1 MVIAIDAMG
10 GDLFPVNPVLGA
22 LKAVNENGISVVLV
36 GDETAV
42 KKELDRHRYNT
53 HKVELVH
60 APQTV
65 EMDESVSSVLRKKK
79 NSSMWYCYEM
89 HKKGDVQGVVSAGNS
104 GAMLAIGRFVMKMI
118 PYVRR
123 PCISAILPSMKGNVL
138 LVDAGAN
145 TDCSAKQLTQFA
157 VLGHVYMK
165 NFFSVSSP
173 RIGLLNVGS
182 EAGKGDEVRKETYH
196 ILKESSLNF
205 MGNIEGED
213 FFNGDIDV
221 VVTDGFAGNILLKS
235 VQAAASFLKKTLK
248 QETQKSLLTQ
258 AGAFLLK
265 SSLERLQKKT
275 DYAEFGGAPLLGLS
289 GNSVIC
295 HGKSNPDAIQFG
307 IGFAQWAADIQMVMQ
322 MEEKMGEF
330 EKILTLGI
338 V

>member
-10 GDLFPVNPVLGA
+10 GDLFPKNPVSGA
-22 LKAVNENGISVVLV
+22 VKAVNENDISVILV
-36 GDETAV
+36 GDEIAL
-42 KKELDRHRYNT
+42 KKELDRHRYKTN
-53 HKVELVH
+53 KVEIVH
-60 APQTV
+60 APQIV
-65 EMDESVSSVLRKKK
+65 EMDETISSALRKKK

-118 PYVRR
+118 PHVHR

-145 TDCSAKQLTQFA
+145 TDCSTRQLAQFA

-165 NFFSVSSP
+165 NFFSVPSP

-182 EAGKGDEVRKETYH
+182 EAGKGDEIRKETYG

-205 MGNIEGED
+205 IGNIEGED

-235 VQAAASFLKKTLK
+235 VQAAASFLKNTLK
-248 QETQKSLLTQ
+248 QEIQKSLLTQ

-275 DYAEFGGAPLLGLS
+275 DYAEFGGAPLLGLA

-295 HGKSNPDAIQFG
+295 HGKSNPQAIQFG
-307 IGFAQWAADIQMVMQ
+307 IEFAQWAADVHMATE
-322 MEEKMGEF
+322 MEERMEEF
-330 EKILTLGI
+330 KQLLTLDI
-338 V
+338 